1 MIKLK
6 SFYNYAS
13 KHSLAPI
20 LILAIIVKSIV
31 FDISYATF
39 LLTIPVLAFEGY
51 KLYLNS
57 LKPNPILLDAELRK
71 ELDQLKSKVN
81 AQTFEK
87 GLNAQAPAKRYF

>member
-1 MIKLK
+1 VIKLK
-6 SFYNYAS
+6 SLYNYVS
-13 KHSLAPI
+13 SLNIAPI
-20 LILAIIVKSIV
+20 LVLAIIVKSIV

-57 LKPNPILLDAELRK
+57 QKPNPILLDAELRK

-87 GLNAQAPAKRYF
+87 GLKAQAPAQRYF